1 MSERTETVV
10 LRGASIPNF
19 GTKIFGGTIRAWSE
33 GHALEEKEELEYLVR
48 KIADGHIDEIEEAQA
63 ACAAIMEKQG
73 WA

>member
-1 MSERTETVV
+1 MSDRTETIV

-33 GHALEEKEELEYLVR
+33 GHALEEKEELEDLMR
-48 KIADGHIDEIEEAQA
+48 KIADGQIDDIEAAQA
-63 ACAAIMEKQG
+63 ACVALMEKQG